1 MNEFIRRVVNT
12 LLLKK
17 KKEQKTKTPFFL
29 SSFLKFLAPECII
42 GTNKFK
48 SN

>member
-12 LLLKK
+12 LLLK